1 MRQRLREY
9 DTEKIIQIETEYETE
24 KIRVRDREYETEKII
39 EIENMRQRK

>member
-1 MRQRLREY
+1 MREY
-9 DTEKIIQIETEYETE
+9 DTEKIIKIETEYETE